1 MRLLQQVW
9 RCSDGHSHNVIQVDF
24 EDADIKRAVWIA
36 DQKLQFVNVHS
47 PGGVVRSPAVIRN
60 RIISGKLADQAVKYL
75 INSTIASRG
84 LSLVVQEYDE
94 VRVDGWRN
102 PDLFDLQISSS
113 ASHRD
118 IEVRS
123 SFSYILQRP
132 ERIIQRLSIYGWYV
146 SGNKPSEPPRDFYW
160 QVFYYMR
167 PRDISKQADWPDVP
181 VFEDQLVAGSVR
193 GYIIGGATKEL
204 LNDKSLAGIRRD
216 QDRAFYQSISPIC
229 RGMDVSEILDATL
242 TLP

>member
-1 MRLLQQVW
+1 MILLQQVW
-9 RCSDGHSHNVIQVDF
+9 HCPDGHSHNVIQVDF
-24 EDADIKRAVWIA
+24 EDIDIKRAVWIA

-47 PGGVVRSPAVIRN
+47 PGGVVRLPAIIRN
-60 RIISGKLADQAVKYL
+60 RIISGKLADHAVKYL

-84 LSLVVQEYDE
+84 LSLVIQEYDE
-94 VRVDGWRN
+94 VRVDSWRN
-102 PDLFDLQISSS
+102 PDLFDLQISSP

-123 SFSYILQRP
+123 SFSYILPLP

-160 QVFYYMR
+160 QVIYHMR
-167 PRDISKQADWPDVP
+167 PRDISKQATWPDVP
-181 VFEDQLVAGSVR
+181 VFEDQLDAGLVR
-193 GYIIGGATKEL
+193 GYIVGGATKEL
-204 LNDKSLAGIRRD
+204 LNDRSVAVVRSD
-216 QDRAFYQSISPIC
+216 QDRAFYQSIWPIC
-229 RGMDVSEILDATL
+229 LGMDVLGILNATL

>member
-1 MRLLQQVW
+1 MW

-47 PGGVVRSPAVIRN
+47 PGGVVRSPAIIRN
-60 RIISGKLADQAVKYL
+60 RIISGKLADHAVKYL
-75 INSTIASRG
+75 MNSAIASRG
-84 LSLVVQEYDE
+84 LSLVIQEYDE
-94 VRVDGWRN
+94 VRVDSWRN
-102 PDLFDLQISSS
+102 PDSFDLQISSP

-123 SFSYILQRP
+123 SFSYILPLP

-160 QVFYYMR
+160 QVIYHMR
-167 PRDISKQADWPDVP
+167 PRDISKQATWPDLP
-181 VFEDQLVAGSVR
+181 VFEDQLDAGLVR
-193 GYIIGGATKEL
+193 GYIVGGATKEL
-204 LNDKSLAGIRRD
+204 LNDRSVAVVRSD

-229 RGMDVSEILDATL
+229 LGMDVLGILNATL